1 MTYVNT
7 MRAGMAWTKREQNRL
22 ISAYNSGKTYSEMAE
37 LKMFKDKR
45 TMKAIRRRMERS
57 VFGY

>member
-1 MTYVNT
+1 MYANAK
-7 MRAGMAWTKREQNRL
+7 RAGRLWTKTEDTRL
-22 ISAYNSGKTYSEMAE
+22 RTAYPLRTYEEIANSKF
-37 LKMFKDKR
+37 FKGKR